1 MQSQM
6 TDLLHDADRLSEEA
20 YRSRLRYLGRL
31 VDLPQNAPT
40 VRKVRNMDAK
50 RWNSLIQLVHN
61 VCIASDEPLGLHDR
75 NWLESALGYTALHVF
90 ISAGNRRLM
99 FTQIMMDELFSER
112 EFAGFDRI
120 IALVAKEAPLIC
132 QSFGLRYQLPPVIRQ
147 ELELNAGRGS
157 GASVRK
163 NLEDSIRHLDGISRK
178 CTGVPVITHM
188 LYYGLRL
195 FS

>member
-1 MQSQM
+1 M
-6 TDLLHDADRLSEEA
+6 
-20 YRSRLRYLGRL
+20 G
-31 VDLPQNAPT
+31 
-40 VRKVRNMDAK
+40 AK
-50 RWNSLIQLVHN
+50 RWNSLIQLVHA

-99 FTQIMMDELFSER
+99 FIQIMLDELFSGR

-120 IALVAKEAPLIC
+120 IALVAKEAPIVYNG
-132 QSFGLRYQLPPVIRQ
+132 SGLYYHIPPVIRQ

>member
-1 MQSQM
+1 M
-6 TDLLHDADRLSEEA
+6 
-20 YRSRLRYLGRL
+20 
-31 VDLPQNAPT
+31 
-40 VRKVRNMDAK
+40 
-50 RWNSLIQLVHN
+50 
-61 VCIASDEPLGLHDR
+61 
-75 NWLESALGYTALHVF
+75 F
-90 ISAGNRRLM
+90 I
-99 FTQIMMDELFSER
+99 QIMLDELFSGR

-120 IALVAKEAPLIC
+120 IALVAKEAPIVYNG
-132 QSFGLRYQLPPVIRQ
+132 SGLYYHIPPVIRQ